1 MTTKGQLSKGELFFS
16 LPVSFILIGV
26 ALWNWSHG
34 FSHFVN
40 WIWLLIGLN
49 RLLTL
54 GRKAFPRWRGL
65 LNSLALASSFV
76 LILLVAYIAF
86 RYFL

>member
-1 MTTKGQLSKGELFFS
+1 MTTKGQLSKGELFIS

-34 FSHFVN
+34 FSHFIN

-49 RLLTL
+49 RLLVL
-54 GRKAFPRWRGL
+54 ARKAFPRWFGIINTL
-65 LNSLALASSFV
+65 TLASSFT
-76 LILLVAYIAF
+76 LIVLVAYIAF
-86 RYFL
+86 RHFL